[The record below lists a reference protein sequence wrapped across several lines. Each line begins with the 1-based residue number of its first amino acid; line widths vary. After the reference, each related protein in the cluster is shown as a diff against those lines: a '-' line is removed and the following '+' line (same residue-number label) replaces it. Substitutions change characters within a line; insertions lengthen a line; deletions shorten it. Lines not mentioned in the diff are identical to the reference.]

1 MLQLILDGLIYGS
14 IYALIGFAISTLFM
28 TTGVV
33 NFAIGETITFS
44 MYVGI
49 ITMEW
54 FHTSYLITVI
64 EIIVI
69 TVIFTVLITKILVMP
84 LLKHG
89 SIISTIGTASMYI
102 IFPILTVGLS
112 TQDHTFPKAPI
123 PKMNLSIISS
133 WDAVIFIVTALIA
146 ILLHYF
152 VMKSSWG
159 VGIRAIKSNQSH
171 ALSIGISVGKI
182 VMITAI
188 LSGFIGGITGLIAAP
203 KLLLTHNLMGTP
215 FMVALIGAVL
225 GGLNNPKG
233 IYFGCL
239 LLGVVQSITGGLFGS
254 ISREIIPIL
263 IVLVVL
269 VIKPEGLFSSIR
281 EKRV

>member
-1 MLQLILDGLIYGS
+1 MIQLILDGLIYGS

-44 MYVGI
+44 MYIGI

-54 FHTSYLITVI
+54 FNTSYMFTAT
-64 EIIVI
+64 EIIVL
-69 TVIFTVLITKILVMP
+69 TVVFTVLITRILVIP

-89 SIISTIGTASMYI
+89 AIISTIGTASLFI

-112 TQDHTFPKAPI
+112 TQDHQFPKAPI
-123 PKMNLSIISS
+123 LEMNLPILSS
-133 WDAVIFIVTALIA
+133 WDAVIILVTALLA
-146 ILLHYF
+146 ILLNYF

-159 VGIRAIKSNQSH
+159 VGIRAIKSNQTH

-188 LSGFIGGITGLIAAP
+188 LSGLIGGIAGLIAAP

-239 LLGVVQSITGGLFGS
+239 LLGVVQSITGGLFGN

-263 IVLVVL
+263 IVFIVL
-269 VIKPEGLFSSIR
+269 VLKPEGLFSSIQ

>member
-54 FHTSYLITVI
+54 FHTSYMLTAI
-64 EIIVI
+64 EIILL
-69 TVIFTVLITKILVMP
+69 TVIFTVLITRILVLP

-112 TQDHTFPKAPI
+112 TQDHPFPKAPI
-123 PKMNLSIISS
+123 PEMNLGIISS
-133 WDAVIFIVTALIA
+133 WDAVIIIITALVA
-146 ILLHYF
+146 ILLHLF

-171 ALSIGISVGKI
+171 AFSIGISVGKI

-215 FMVALIGAVL
+215 FMVALIGGVL

-239 LLGVVQSITGGLFGS
+239 LLGIVQSITGGLFGS

-263 IVLVVL
+263 IVLIVL